1 MYPVQKVVSTLAILA
16 TGFVA
21 TRVLNALWSK
31 VFGHQPPQKDDD
43 APLKELVLF
52 AAISG
57 VVAALARRG
66 ATTVAA
72 KMLPSSELPDDMP
85 H

>member
-1 MYPVQKVVSTLAILA
+1 M
-16 TGFVA
+16 
-21 TRVLNALWSK
+21 
-31 VFGHQPPQKDDD
+31 
-43 APLKELVLF
+43 LF